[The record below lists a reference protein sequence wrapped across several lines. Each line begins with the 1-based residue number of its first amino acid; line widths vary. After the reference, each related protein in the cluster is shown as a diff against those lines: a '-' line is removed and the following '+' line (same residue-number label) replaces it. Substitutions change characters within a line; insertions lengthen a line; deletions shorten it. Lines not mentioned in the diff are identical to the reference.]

1 MATNFRLETILR
13 QASLLLQR
21 QIGRSRLSFSAVLFS
36 LLLGFV
42 AANLFGTA
50 LGMLRKAASWD
61 GMILLGLIV
70 LIEATNHL
78 AYCPPSAQGGTSEVA
93 PLPLLTRPIAASR
106 LANSFKVGVLLG
118 FFVEAFKVGS

>member
-50 LGMLRKAASWD
+50 LGML
-61 GMILLGLIV
+61 V